1 MSGSLSHWRS
11 TQRVCASIWHLG
23 SGGSGRTRTE
33 RRSPRRRRTATR
45 SRRGR
50 RCGNGPARR
59 CPVLLRREPVRFT
72 TVAEPRAHDLGD
84 LRRRPDCGRRRAV
97 AVHRS
102 GALHVRELQQIQRRR
117 RGPHPVLGE
126 VRVTHGR
133 ADGGVSEA
141 ANYVLVWTLTPQ
153 SMRRRR
159 RAPRSSA
166 RTRRARARN
175 AYRNCRMSAMCA
187 TLRAGKVATV
197 SHAHPAHPEAR
208 KPTRRAVRGRPR
220 PHPPTRALAHPR
232 RDSAWKVQSVIVIT
246 RSTTESLVS
255 VTLPSGHL
263 TSISATSAL
272 ASPKCASKGLCD
284 A

>member
-45 SRRGR
+45 SRRG

-159 RAPRSSA
+159 RAPVKFRSNTS
-166 RTRRARARN
+166 RARETPTATAGCPPCARP
-175 AYRNCRMSAMCA
+175 
-187 TLRAGKVATV
+187 LRAAKSRPYHTLIPRTPKTANQLDARYADVLVHIPGPAV
-197 SHAHPAHPEAR
+197 SHILDE
-208 KPTRRAVRGRPR
+208 TVRGRFNR
-220 PHPPTRALAHPR
+220 
-232 RDSAWKVQSVIVIT
+232 
-246 RSTTESLVS
+246 
-255 VTLPSGHL
+255 
-263 TSISATSAL
+263 
-272 ASPKCASKGLCD
+272 
-284 A
+284 